1 MVAKPV
7 RKAPHAASGGHSNT
21 VERVMTTRHL
31 SRRGLF
37 KAAATGV
44 GAALASPHLAH
55 HHASAAGPPGM
66 LKVVL
71 ESEVVILDPHFT
83 TAAITRTFGYHVYD
97 TLFAM
102 DDGGQIRPQMVEHFA
117 SSADHLRW
125 TFQLRESLRWHDGAP
140 VTAND
145 CVASLRRWA
154 PRDAMGRLLM
164 ASMQSLDVKDA
175 RTFELVL
182 GEPFPLVLEVL
193 GKPNAPVPF
202 MLPERLARV
211 PGDQRLTEVV
221 GSGPFRFRPHLWKA
235 GDRMQLDRNPHY
247 VPRQEPPDFLAG
259 GKNVRI
265 DELNLLVLP
274 DQVTASSALITGEID
289 YQQYVPFDM
298 IGRLATARGVNLL
311 GLGGLHMFQG
321 NFRLNHAAPP
331 FDDPAVRRV
340 LWKLVDQA
348 SMLQAIG
355 VPARYAV
362 TDCTSFWMC
371 GSPLETKVGAEAFR
385 YSVDAARDE
394 LKATGYAGQPVV
406 MLQVSGSISQTAAK
420 VLAQAMRQAG
430 FVVDEQVMDW
440 GTVLARRAKKD
451 GWGLFAVYSNGIDM
465 ISPLTH
471 FYIANTCADY
481 PGWSCDKA
489 IPPLLAAFARAP
501 GQAERRRIA
510 EEIQLVAYD
519 LTPAVSWGQFTI
531 PAAYRASLVGLLQ
544 SSFPIFWEVSKRA

>member
-7 RKAPHAASGGHSNT
+7 RKAPRRQRGHSNT
-21 VERVMTTRHL
+21 VESLMTTRHL

-37 KAAATGV
+37 KAAASGAA
-44 GAALASPHLAH
+44 AALASPYLAH
-55 HHASAAGPPGM
+55 RARASGPPGI
-66 LKVVL
+66 LKAVL

-102 DDGGQIRPQMVEHFA
+102 DESGQIRPQMVDQYA
-117 SSADHLRW
+117 SSADQLRW
-125 TFQLRESLRWHDGAP
+125 TFQLRDGLRWHDGGP
-140 VTAND
+140 VTASD

-154 PRDAMGRLLM
+154 PRDAMGRLLL
-164 ASMQSLDVKDA
+164 ASVQSLDAKDA
-175 RTFELVL
+175 RTFELAL
-182 GEPFPLVLEVL
+182 SQPFPLVLEVL

-211 PGDQRLTEVV
+211 PADQRLSEVV
-221 GSGPFRFRPHLWKA
+221 GSGPFLFRPDLWKA

-247 VPRQEPPDFLAG
+247 APRQEPPNFLAG

-265 DELNLLVLP
+265 DGLNLLVLP
-274 DQVTASSALITGEID
+274 DQVTASSALITGEIE

-298 IGRLATARGVNLL
+298 IGRLETARGVNLL

-340 LWKLVDQA
+340 LWKLVDQP

-362 TDCTSFWMC
+362 SDCTSFWMC
-371 GSPLETKVGAEAFR
+371 GSPLETTVGSEAFR
-385 YSVDAARDE
+385 YSVDAARAE
-394 LKATGYAGQPVV
+394 LKATRYAGQPVV

-471 FYIANTCADY
+471 FYVANTCADY
-481 PGWSCDKA
+481 PGWSCDEA

-501 GQAERRRIA
+501 GQAERRQIA
-510 EEIQLVAYD
+510 EEIQKVAYN

-531 PAAYRASLVGLLQ
+531 PTAYRASLAGLLQ